1 MDDERHLRRVLAD
14 VGLTTLYD
22 NFVSERINLASVA
35 NLSDADFQ
43 RLGVVAIGD
52 RVRLRTRAQQELAT
66 RNSHRS
72 NGQGLCLKCAMF

>member
-52 RVRLRTRAQQELAT
+52 RVRLR
-66 RNSHRS
+66 
-72 NGQGLCLKCAMF
+72 